1 MYSKVSCILLIVL
14 FQTGGFAQFSIN
26 EQADGFLV
34 REGDQNIFFYQKKT
48 KSLEGKYPKSHY
60 IHPLYNL
67 DGEIIS
73 EDFPEDHPHHRGVF
87 WTWHQILIGDS
98 SVADG
103 WDCKNISW
111 DVQEIDEL
119 MNNSESLKL
128 RINLFW
134 KSPLWLDEDGNRK
147 SFLEETTFITVHKT
161 RDKYRSIDF
170 EINLKALEKDVK
182 TGGSED
188 EKGYGGFS
196 VRTTVPEDL
205 TFISGDTTVKPEVLA
220 VTAGSWMDFSGTFV
234 NTKCGV
240 TILTHPQFP
249 AQRQKWI
256 IRDGNLF
263 RSLQNVR
270 FPGREPVDISMDKPL
285 TLKYRLVIHKGEAA
299 DIDIDRIYQNYIKD

>member
-1 MYSKVSCILLIVL
+1 MSGKIVCILMLML
-14 FQTGGFAQFSIN
+14 FQNDGFSQFSVT
-26 EQADGFLV
+26 EKADGFLV
-34 REGDQNIFFYQKKT
+34 REGDQNILFYQKET
-48 KSLEGKYPKSHY
+48 KSLEGKYPRSHY

-87 WTWHQILIGDS
+87 WSWHQILIGDS

-111 DVQEIDEL
+111 DVQDVTEL
-119 MNNSESLKL
+119 MNNTEALKL

-134 KSPLWLDEDGNRK
+134 KSPLWLDENGNRK
-147 SFLEETTFITVHKT
+147 PFLEEITFITIHKT

-170 EINLKALEKDVK
+170 EISLKALETGVK
-182 TGGSED
+182 IGGSTD

-220 VTAGSWMDFSGTFV
+220 VTAGPWMDFSGTFV
-234 NTKCGV
+234 KTKSGV
-240 TILTHPQFP
+240 AILTHPQFP

-270 FPGREPVDISMDKPL
+270 FPGRGLVDISRDNPL
-285 TLKYRLVIHKGEAA
+285 TLKYRLVIHKGEAD
-299 DIDIDRIYQNYIKD
+299 DIDIDTIYQNYIKN